1 MVGGGVLSPLQ
12 PWKRQSRTHTCPTS
26 LLQPAGPC
34 CGLNPHAPCMK
45 DGVCTKDFPKAFN
58 DATRDDGDGYPV
70 YRCVAVGVGCLRPWH
85 EGDPTQTAG
94 DCAMNPEL
102 WYEGPPPLQHHVRE
116 CVHLA
121 KGLCSP
127 NLAPTG
133 AEMMVAPL
141 RKLWGTSR
149 LR

>member
-1 MVGGGVLSPLQ
+1 
-12 PWKRQSRTHTCPTS
+12 
-26 LLQPAGPC
+26 
-34 CGLNPHAPCMK
+34 MK
-45 DGVCTKDFPKAFN
+45 DGVCTKGFPKAFN

-116 CVHLA
+116 CVLGKRAVLTQPCAHRRRDDGRTVTKIVGDKPVTMNNRFVVPYNPAL
-121 KGLCSP
+121 
-127 NLAPTG
+127 
-133 AEMMVAPL
+133 L
-141 RKLWGTSR
+141 RKYGAHVNVEVCASIK
-149 LR
+149 